1 MTTNSKQL
9 GATMVRK
16 AALIAACGLIVII
29 GENLKL
35 P

>member
-1 MTTNSKQL
+1 MKTNGIQL
-9 GATMVRK
+9 GATIVRK
-16 AALIAACGLIVII
+16 AALIVRTSLIVII